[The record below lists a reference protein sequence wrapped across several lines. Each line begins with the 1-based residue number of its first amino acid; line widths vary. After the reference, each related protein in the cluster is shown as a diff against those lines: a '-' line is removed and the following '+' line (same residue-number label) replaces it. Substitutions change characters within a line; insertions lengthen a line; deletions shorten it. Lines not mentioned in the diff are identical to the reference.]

1 MEENGEFDLLP
12 KKEVLGLKKEMNKL
26 EANLGGI
33 KEMKTLP
40 GAMFIVDPHNEDI
53 AVQEARKLHIPI
65 IAITDTNCDPDLI
78 DYVIPG
84 NDDAIRAVKLLSSVI
99 ANAVIEANQGEAVNA
114 EMQQAAAEVAAEQS
128 IEEVVRRKRAPAE
141 EARRRDCRVSAA
153 KPIHRRDKKMA
164 ITASDVN
171 ALRQKTGVGMMDC
184 KKALTE
190 ANGDMDKAVEILR
203 EKGMATAAKKAG
215 RIAAE
220 GIVDSYIHMGGKVGV
235 LVEVNCETDFVA
247 RGDQFKA
254 LVHDIALQIAAAKPL
269 YVTKE
274 EVPAEVLEEEK
285 KILKIQAMNEGKPE
299 AIAEKMVQGRIKKYY
314 EDFCLL
320 EQPFVKD
327 SSKTIG
333 QLITEAIASIGEKI
347 TVRRFARFEMG
358 EGIEKKKDDLAEEVE
373 KQVSKMKG

>member
-1 MEENGEFDLLP
+1 
-12 KKEVLGLKKEMNKL
+12 
-26 EANLGGI
+26 
-33 KEMKTLP
+33 
-40 GAMFIVDPHNEDI
+40 
-53 AVQEARKLHIPI
+53 
-65 IAITDTNCDPDLI
+65 
-78 DYVIPG
+78 
-84 NDDAIRAVKLLSSVI
+84 
-99 ANAVIEANQGEAVNA
+99 
-114 EMQQAAAEVAAEQS
+114 
-128 IEEVVRRKRAPAE
+128 
-141 EARRRDCRVSAA
+141 
-153 KPIHRRDKKMA
+153 MA

-220 GIVDSYIHMGGKVGV
+220 GVVDSYIHMGGKVGV

-254 LVHDIALQIAAAKPL
+254 LVHDIALQIAASKPL

-274 EVPAEVLEEEK
+274 EVPQDVLDKEK
-285 KILKIQAMNEGKPE
+285 EILKIQAMNEGKPE
-299 AIAEKMVQGRIKKYY
+299 AIAEKMVLGRIKKYY

-327 SSKTIG
+327 PSKTVG

-347 TVRRFARFEMG
+347 TVRRFTRYEMG
-358 EGIEKKKDDLAEEVE
+358 EGIEKKKEDLQAEVD
-373 KQVSKMKG
+373 KQVAKMKE